1 MELIEEADLAFRR
14 GETDY
19 AARIAGVAL
28 DLARKAQD
36 TRREVEAL
44 CMLARTALSNGDLD
58 QVAERA
64 TEARAKAKGDLRSER
79 LAIHAEAVAARMQ
92 GALATARDLYRS
104 SLQLCQSLDDRP
116 TAAAE
121 YRNLAY
127 VEFHA
132 GNRERARKLFLEARR
147 RFEELGDEQ
156 FLPYIVEDA
165 ALLAIEDGDAPRPPR
180 WPVQPTLPSGGPAR
194 SRTPRT
200 SWSRTALAFVPRRS
214 WGRDRSSSGLTSEGG
229 SPFRRPW
236 TSCRYDS
243 CPCPTPRLRV
253 EQVVHGAWVG
263 SVTFQVGERR
273 AVH

>member
-165 ALLAIEDGDAPRPPR
+165 ALLAIEDGDAAKAA
-180 WPVQPTLPSGGPAR
+180 TLAGA
-194 SRTPRT
+194 
-200 SWSRTALAFVPRRS
+200 ADAAFRGAGEIPDTEDV
-214 WGRDRSSSGLTSEGG
+214 
-229 SPFRRPW
+229 
-236 TSCRYDS
+236 
-243 CPCPTPRLRV
+243 V
-253 EQVVHGAWVG
+253 EQNRTRIRAEEVL
-263 SVTFQVGERR
+263 GERPFKFWFDVGGR
-273 AVH
+273 LTISEALDKL